1 MNVSFLSMNQ
11 WNIVARVVKWIRGR
25 TKCWYSVST
34 ESTQMQL
41 TPIAANQTQLNL
53 NAGTE
58 VFFSYRTPVAAK
70 LPNYDYIRT
79 ATKWS
84 TTTTRHINKWLE
96 GVTAQTVDQS
106 ILDSL
111 VG

>member
-1 MNVSFLSMNQ
+1 MNQ
-11 WNIVARVVKWIRGR
+11 WNTVARVVKWIRGR
-25 TKCWYSVST
+25 TKCCNSVSNG
-34 ESTQMQL
+34 SNQMQL

-53 NAGTE
+53 NDGTE

-106 ILDSL
+106 ILDNL
-111 VG
+111 VGG

>member
-1 MNVSFLSMNQ
+1 MNQ
-11 WNIVARVVKWIRGR
+11 WNIVARVVNFIRGR

-34 ESTQMQL
+34 ESTQSHMKL

-53 NAGTE
+53 NDGTE
-58 VFFSYRTPVAAK
+58 VFFSYKTPVAAK